1 MHELSIASAIVEH
14 VAAFAESL
22 SPPRKVLSVRVVI
35 GELTCLEPEQ
45 LKFCYDA
52 ITKETSLEDSLLE
65 IERAEAEVFCPHCSY
80 RGRPKFWE
88 EALSDVAV
96 ATMQCPSC
104 GGVVEATQGH
114 DCVIRTVRY
123 VE

>member
-1 MHELSIASAIVEH
+1 MHELSIASAIVDH

-35 GELTCLEPEQ
+35 GELTCIEPEQ

-52 ITKETSLEDSLLE
+52 ITRETPLEDSHLE
-65 IERAEAEVFCPHCSY
+65 IERCEAEVFCPHCSY
-80 RGRPKFWE
+80 RGRPKLWE
-88 EALSDVAV
+88 EALSDIAV
-96 ATMQCPSC
+96 ATMQCPAC
-104 GGVVEATQGH
+104 GGAVEATQGH

-123 VE
+123 AE